1 MKQKISKTKYAYDLI
16 KDEMK
21 VLQTL
26 NHPNIVWLIE
36 VIDDPSSDNI
46 YLVTDYYSEGSIG
59 DMLRKINLEF
69 YDDNKQSKQEGRL
82 NDMNFKGL
90 PEELARLYFIDM
102 IKALY
107 YCHLIVGIVHRDI
120 KPENI
125 MINKNNMAVLIDFG
139 LSIITDLKDRY
150 INDT

>member
-26 NHPNIVWLIE
+26 SHPNIVWLIE
-36 VIDDPSSDNI
+36 VIDDPNSDNI
-46 YLVTDYYSEGSIG
+46 YLITDYYSEGSLG
-59 DMLRKINLEF
+59 DMLKKINLEF
-69 YDDNKQSKQEGRL
+69 YDHNKQSKEEGRL
-82 NDMNFKGL
+82 NDMKCKGL
-90 PEELARLYFIDM
+90 PEELAALYFIDM

-107 YCHLIVGIVHRDI
+107 YCHWIVGVVHRDI

-125 MINKNNMAVLIDFG
+125 MINKNNKAVLIDFG
-139 LSIITDLKDRY
+139 LSLITDLKDR
-150 INDT
+150 